1 MKKLL
6 GILVLGLLWSSP
18 AFSNIISCV
27 GINTPNQNFKISKN
41 KITAETVEFELIGM
55 SEGKAEGQFTIY
67 KGFFNKKI
75 VSSNTI
81 LINLKSNT
89 AELTSYKD
97 WVDGMAT
104 KVDILQYRNCKD
116 PILKLTIK
124 KDKKSSK
131 DLRTKA
137 NCANSKIVLQQL

>member
-1 MKKLL
+1 
-6 GILVLGLLWSSP
+6 
-18 AFSNIISCV
+18 
-27 GINTPNQNFKISKN
+27 
-41 KITAETVEFELIGM
+41 M

-81 LINLKSNT
+81 LINLKSKT

-104 KVDILQYRNCKD
+104 KVDVLQYRNCKVH
-116 PILKLTIK
+116 K
-124 KDKKSSK
+124 
-131 DLRTKA
+131 
-137 NCANSKIVLQQL
+137 

>member
-1 MKKLL
+1 MDTKFAIPVKYQKLFFQFKPPHL
-6 GILVLGLLWSSP
+6 RRDIKSSVVLGLLS
-18 AFSNIISCV
+18 FSIIISCV
-27 GINTPNQNFKISKN
+27 GINTPNQNFKISNN
-41 KITAETVEFELIGM
+41 KITIETVEFEIIGI

-81 LINLKSNT
+81 LINLKSKT

-104 KVDILQYRNCKD
+104 KVDVLQYKDCKVY
-116 PILKLTIK
+116 K
-124 KDKKSSK
+124 
-131 DLRTKA
+131 
-137 NCANSKIVLQQL
+137 

>member
-6 GILVLGLLWSSP
+6 GILVLSLLWSSP
-18 AFSNIISCV
+18 AFSIIISCV
-27 GINTPNQNFKISKN
+27 GINTPNQNFKISNN
-41 KITAETVEFELIGM
+41 KITIETVEFEIIGI

-81 LINLKSNT
+81 LINLKSKT

-104 KVDILQYRNCKD
+104 KVDVLQYKDCKVY
-116 PILKLTIK
+116 K
-124 KDKKSSK
+124 
-131 DLRTKA
+131 
-137 NCANSKIVLQQL
+137 

>member
-6 GILVLGLLWSSP
+6 GIVVLGLLWSGP
-18 AFSNIISCV
+18 AFSIIISCV

-41 KITAETVEFELIGM
+41 KITVETVEFELIGV

-75 VSSNTI
+75 VRSNTI

-104 KVDILQYRNCKD
+104 KVDVLQYRNCKVH
-116 PILKLTIK
+116 K
-124 KDKKSSK
+124 
-131 DLRTKA
+131 
-137 NCANSKIVLQQL
+137 

>member
-6 GILVLGLLWSSP
+6 AIVVLGLLWSGP
-18 AFSNIISCV
+18 AFSIIISCV

-41 KITAETVEFELIGM
+41 KITVETVEFELIGV
-55 SEGKAEGQFTIY
+55 SEEKAEGQFTIY

-81 LINLKSNT
+81 LINLKSKT

-104 KVDILQYRNCKD
+104 KVDVLQYKDCKVY
-116 PILKLTIK
+116 K
-124 KDKKSSK
+124 
-131 DLRTKA
+131 
-137 NCANSKIVLQQL
+137 

>member
-1 MKKLL
+1 
-6 GILVLGLLWSSP
+6 
-18 AFSNIISCV
+18 
-27 GINTPNQNFKISKN
+27 
-41 KITAETVEFELIGM
+41 M

-81 LINLKSNT
+81 LINLKSKT

-104 KVDILQYRNCKD
+104 KVDVLQYRNCKVY
-116 PILKLTIK
+116 K
-124 KDKKSSK
+124 
-131 DLRTKA
+131 
-137 NCANSKIVLQQL
+137 

>member
-1 MKKLL
+1 MSNAHNT
-6 GILVLGLLWSSP
+6 VTCQ
-18 AFSNIISCV
+18 AFSIIISCV

-41 KITAETVEFELIGM
+41 KITVETVEFELIGM

-81 LINLKSNT
+81 LINLKSKT

-104 KVDILQYRNCKD
+104 KVDVLQYRNCKVY
-116 PILKLTIK
+116 KY
-124 KDKKSSK
+124 
-131 DLRTKA
+131 
-137 NCANSKIVLQQL
+137 

>member
-6 GILVLGLLWSSP
+6 GIVVLGLLWSGP
-18 AFSNIISCV
+18 AFSIIISCV

-41 KITAETVEFELIGM
+41 KITVETVEFELIGV
-55 SEGKAEGQFTIY
+55 SEEKAEGQFTIY

-81 LINLKSNT
+81 LINLKSKT

-97 WVDGMAT
+97 WVDRMAT
-104 KVDILQYRNCKD
+104 KVDVLQYRNCKVH
-116 PILKLTIK
+116 KY
-124 KDKKSSK
+124 
-131 DLRTKA
+131 
-137 NCANSKIVLQQL
+137 

>member
-6 GILVLGLLWSSP
+6 GILVLGLLWSGP
-18 AFSNIISCV
+18 AFSIIISCV

-41 KITAETVEFELIGM
+41 KITVETVEFELIGV
-55 SEGKAEGQFTIY
+55 SEEKAEGQFTIY

-81 LINLKSNT
+81 LINLKSKT

-104 KVDILQYRNCKD
+104 KVDVLQYRNCKVH
-116 PILKLTIK
+116 K
-124 KDKKSSK
+124 
-131 DLRTKA
+131 
-137 NCANSKIVLQQL
+137 

>member
-6 GILVLGLLWSSP
+6 GILVLGLLWSGP
-18 AFSNIISCV
+18 AFSIIISCV

-41 KITAETVEFELIGM
+41 KITVETVEFELIGV
-55 SEGKAEGQFTIY
+55 SEEKAEGQFTIY

-81 LINLKSNT
+81 LINLKSKT

-104 KVDILQYRNCKD
+104 KVDVLQYKDCKVY
-116 PILKLTIK
+116 K
-124 KDKKSSK
+124 
-131 DLRTKA
+131 
-137 NCANSKIVLQQL
+137 